1 MSQCTLGKYYLLGR
15 GCEMNPLESF
25 KCFQRAAIQ
34 NYAEAQYW
42 LGYCYSWGIG
52 VEKNIE
58 EANKWYKKAEE
69 LGFKK

>member
-1 MSQCTLGKYYLLGR
+1 
-15 GCEMNPLESF
+15 MNPLESF